1 MIIPSKVPM
10 CLAGRKNSKLEFMRK
25 LSAEKD
31 IEFKDFVALGDGA
44 NDSNVKNSGLGI
56 GYNSHKIIKDN
67 IETQINFTDL
77 TSVLYFLQIKKED
90 FIR

>member
-1 MIIPSKVPM
+1 MK
-10 CLAGRKNSKLEFMRK
+10 K

-44 NDSNVKNSGLGI
+44 NDLGMLQNSGLGI

-90 FIR
+90 FIH

>member
-1 MIIPSKVPM
+1 MESIDFTKCETQKGDSKPEPFSF
-10 CLAGRKNSKLEFMRK
+10 LT
-25 LSAEKD
+25 
-31 IEFKDFVALGDGA
+31 
-44 NDSNVKNSGLGI
+44 DSLRNKQVDCHITYTNKKT
-56 GYNSHKIIKDN
+56 HKIIKDN